1 MPRDTVW
8 INNTGSYLVAETNS
22 AEPGTLALF
31 FNPLDSNS
39 NYDRIRYSFNP
50 KNSKFADSVLE
61 NISLLNN
68 VTLENARF
76 RESNKND
83 EKVFGFAELFIILI
97 AILVGYYAY
106 RRAEKYREYPF
117 DEDERDWIEIGSSPR
132 NNYGNSSDENSII
145 YRKPAPKPI
154 KEYLTYNGWDLKFG
168 EAQIIAVLQ
177 KRFAY
182 FNALSIAEQKRFL
195 TRHKKF
201 MRSKIFKIH
210 TYNGFK
216 EMPILISAT
225 AIQLSFGLE
234 EYMLPFYQYIHI
246 FPQEFLGM
254 HPTMRFLEGNVSG
267 NSINISW
274 KHYLEGYEKK
284 SDGQNLGLH
293 EMAHAYHSQNFS
305 FEGNKDK
312 GFINGFSSYNT
323 CGNKIFE
330 AEKIQSGNLFSDYAL
345 KNFQEFWAESVE
357 IFFERPEE
365 MKTQYGELYES
376 MSMLLNQQP
385 LKD

>member
-8 INNTGSYLVAETNS
+8 VNNNGGYFIVDVSYKSNGCVK
-22 AEPGTLALF
+22 LF
-31 FNPLDSNS
+31 FYNNS
-39 NYDRIRYSFNP
+39 YNGKESINYIYNP
-50 KNSKFADSVLE
+50 KNSPLADSVLKE
-61 NISLLNN
+61 FSSKTIIKSAFELEKEGYNRIADNINISI
-68 VTLENARF
+68 F
-76 RESNKND
+76 
-83 EKVFGFAELFIILI
+83 LI
-97 AILVGYYAY
+97 AILFGIYAY
-106 RRAEKYREYPF
+106 RRAKKYKNNPF
-117 DEDERDWIEIGSSPR
+117 DEDERDWVEIGSSSR
-132 NNYGNSSDENSII
+132 NNFGRSFGENSIT
-145 YRKPAPKPI
+145 YRKPAPKPL
-154 KEYLTYNGWDLKFG
+154 KQYLTYNGWDLKFG
-168 EAQIIAVLQ
+168 EAQTIAVLQ

-182 FNALSIAEQKRFL
+182 FNTLGMAEQKRFL

-234 EYMLPFYQYIHI
+234 EFMLPFYQYIHI

-274 KHYLEGYEKK
+274 KHYLNGYEKTN
-284 SDGQNLGLH
+284 DGQNLGLH
-293 EMAHAYHSQNFS
+293 EFAHAYYAQNFS
-305 FEGNKDK
+305 FEGKKDK
-312 GFINGFSSYNT
+312 DFIHGFSSYNN

-357 IFFERPEE
+357 IFFERPGE
-365 MKTQYGELYES
+365 MKEQYEELYES
-376 MSMLLNQQP
+376 MSLLLNQRP
-385 LKD
+385 V

>member
-1 MPRDTVW
+1 MPQDTIW
-8 INNTGSYLVAETNS
+8 LDYYGNNIIVNKSANGSYREDSLLAEEVIKGIDENITTTPYHKYNS
-22 AEPGTLALF
+22 
-31 FNPLDSNS
+31 
-39 NYDRIRYSFNP
+39 YY
-50 KNSKFADSVLE
+50 ADSLLTVILAKQKQEKIQTYAEDKIYYDNLGGVLE
-61 NISLLNN
+61 FLI
-68 VTLENARF
+68 F
-76 RESNKND
+76 
-83 EKVFGFAELFIILI
+83 FAAAAVIF
-97 AILVGYYAY
+97 YAY
-106 RRAEKYREYPF
+106 RRAKKYRENPF
-117 DEDERDWIEIGSSPR
+117 DEDERDWVEIGSSPK
-132 NNYGNSSDENSII
+132 NNYGNSPDENGII
-145 YRKPAPKPI
+145 YRKPAPKPL
-154 KEYLTYNGWDLKFG
+154 KEYLTYNGWDLKFD
-168 EAQIIAVLQ
+168 EAQVMAVLQ

-182 FNALSIAEQKRFL
+182 FNTLGMSEQKRFL

-225 AIQLSFGLE
+225 SIQLSFGLE

-284 SDGQNLGLH
+284 DDGQNLGLH
-293 EMAHAYHSQNFS
+293 EMAHAYYSQNFT
-305 FEGNKDK
+305 FDGKKDEC
-312 GFINGFSSYNT
+312 FINGFSSYNN

-357 IFFERPEE
+357 IFFERPSE
-365 MKTQYGELYES
+365 MKEQYLDLYES
-376 MSMLLNQQP
+376 MSTLLNQKP
-385 LKD
+385 V

>member
-1 MPRDTVW
+1 MPQDTIW
-8 INNTGSYLVAETNS
+8 LDNS
-22 AEPGTLALF
+22 ESFTV
-31 FNPLDSNS
+31 FNRSDTSVRNIDSLIIENLLGIDSIYESNS
-39 NYDRIRYSFNP
+39 TYSY
-50 KNSKFADSVLE
+50 NSKNDAHADSIVRILMNHQHSSNEESFKEKEIYYDKIGNILE
-61 NISLLNN
+61 FFILLG
-68 VTLENARF
+68 A
-76 RESNKND
+76 
-83 EKVFGFAELFIILI
+83 I
-97 AILVGYYAY
+97 ALGVYAY
-106 RRAEKYREYPF
+106 RRAEKYKANPF
-117 DEDERDWIEIGSSPR
+117 DEDERDWVEIGSSPR
-132 NNYGNSSDENSII
+132 NNYGQSSNDDSIV
-145 YRKPAPKPI
+145 YSKPAPKPL
-154 KEYLTYNGWDLKFG
+154 KEYLTYNGWDLKFD

-182 FNALSIAEQKRFL
+182 FNALGMIGQKRFL

-225 AIQLSFGLE
+225 AIQLSFGLDE
-234 EYMLPFYQYIHI
+234 FMLPFYQYIHI

-293 EMAHAYHSQNFS
+293 EMAHAYYAQNFT
-305 FEGNKDK
+305 FDGEKDK
-312 GFINGFSSYNT
+312 CFINGFSTYNT

-330 AEKIQSGNLFSDYAL
+330 AEKILSGNLFSDYAL

-357 IFFERPEE
+357 IFFERPAE
-365 MKTQYGELYES
+365 MKEQYRDLYDS
-376 MSMLLNQQP
+376 MSLLLNQTP
-385 LKD
+385 V

>member
-1 MPRDTVW
+1 MPHDTIW
-8 INNTGSYLVAETNS
+8 FNTRGS
-22 AEPGTLALF
+22 F
-31 FNPLDSNS
+31 FVNDSNS
-39 NYDRIRYSFNP
+39 NLNASSIAELIESLGMNP
-50 KNSKFADSVLE
+50 NDTYAYNVKNSSTADSVL
-61 NISLLNN
+61 
-68 VTLENARF
+68 R
-76 RESNKND
+76 
-83 EKVFGFAELFIILI
+83 
-97 AILVGYYAY
+97 ILVIDQAKNKKIAFEKDKAEYDSLANILQFFILLAAIALGIYSY
-106 RRAEKYREYPF
+106 RRAKKYKENPF
-117 DEDERDWIEIGSSPR
+117 DEDERDWVEIGSSPR
-132 NNYGNSSDENSII
+132 NNFGKSSSDNGII
-145 YRKPAPKPI
+145 YSKPAPKPI
-154 KEYLTYNGWDLKFG
+154 KEYLTYNGRDLKFD

-177 KRFAY
+177 KRFVY
-182 FNALSIAEQKRFL
+182 FNALGMAEQRRFL
-195 TRHKKF
+195 ARHKKF

-234 EYMLPFYQYIHI
+234 EYMLPYYQNIHI

-284 SDGQNLGLH
+284 NDGQNLGLH
-293 EMAHAYHSQNFS
+293 EMAHAYYSQNFT
-305 FEGNKDK
+305 FDGEKDK
-312 GFINGFSSYNT
+312 CFINGFSSYNS

-357 IFFERPEE
+357 IFFERPSD
-365 MKTQYGELYES
+365 MKMQYEELYES
-376 MSMLLNQQP
+376 MSLLLNQTP
-385 LKD
+385 V

>member
-1 MPRDTVW
+1 MPQDTIW
-8 INNTGSYLVAETNS
+8 LDYYGNNIIVKKSASGIYKEDSLLADEVIKGIDENITTTSYHKDNS
-22 AEPGTLALF
+22 
-31 FNPLDSNS
+31 
-39 NYDRIRYSFNP
+39 YY
-50 KNSKFADSVLE
+50 ADSLLTVILAKQKQEKIQTYSEDKQYYDNLGGILE
-61 NISLLNN
+61 FLIFFPAAC
-68 VTLENARF
+68 V
-76 RESNKND
+76 
-83 EKVFGFAELFIILI
+83 VF
-97 AILVGYYAY
+97 YAY
-106 RRAEKYREYPF
+106 RRAKKYKENPF
-117 DEDERDWIEIGSSPR
+117 DEDERDWVEIGSSPR

-145 YRKPAPKPI
+145 YRKPAPKPL
-154 KEYLTYNGWDLKFG
+154 KEYLTYNGWDLKFD
-168 EAQIIAVLQ
+168 EAQVTAVFQ

-182 FNALSIAEQKRFL
+182 FNALGMAEQKRFL

-274 KHYLEGYEKK
+274 KHYLEGYEKT

-293 EMAHAYHSQNFS
+293 EMAHAYYSQNFT
-305 FEGNKDK
+305 FDGKKDSC
-312 GFINGFSSYNT
+312 FINGFSSYNT
-323 CGNKIFE
+323 FGNKVFE
-330 AEKIQSGNLFSDYAL
+330 EEKIQSGNLFSDYAL
-345 KNFQEFWAESVE
+345 KTFQEFWAESVE
-357 IFFERPEE
+357 IFFERPSD
-365 MKTQYGELYES
+365 MKAQYEELYES
-376 MSMLLNQQP
+376 MSLLLNQRP
-385 LKD
+385 V

>member
-1 MPRDTVW
+1 MPKDTVW
-8 INNTGSYLVAETNS
+8 INNTGSYLIAETSLTDPN
-22 AEPGTLALF
+22 TLALF
-31 FNPLDSNS
+31 FNTFDSTNNFEKIS
-39 NYDRIRYSFNP
+39 YYFNP
-50 KNSKFADSVLE
+50 KNSTFADSVLQQ
-61 NISLLNN
+61 ISMRNRANAAIRFNEVKNSYKEVEFFLEFFILL
-68 VTLENARF
+68 A
-76 RESNKND
+76 
-83 EKVFGFAELFIILI
+83 
-97 AILVGYYAY
+97 AILVAVYAY
-106 RRAEKYREYPF
+106 RRAQKYKNNPF
-117 DEDERDWIEIGSSPR
+117 DEDERDWVEIGSSPR
-132 NNYGNSSDENSII
+132 NNFGNSSEENSII
-145 YRKPAPKPI
+145 YRKPAPKPL
-154 KEYLTYNGWDLKFG
+154 KEYLTYNGWDLKFA
-168 EAQIIAVLQ
+168 EAEVIAVFQ
-177 KRFAY
+177 KRFGY
-182 FNALSIAEQKRFL
+182 FNALSMAEQRRFL
-195 TRHKKF
+195 ARYKKF

-274 KHYLEGYEKK
+274 KHYLEGYEKPHN
-284 SDGQNLGLH
+284 GQNLGLH
-293 EMAHAYHSQNFS
+293 EMAHAYHAQNFT

-312 GFINGFSSYNT
+312 SFINSFSSYNT

-357 IFFERPEE
+357 IFFERPSD
-365 MKTQYGELYES
+365 MKLQYGELYES
-376 MSMLLNQQP
+376 MSLLLNQRP
-385 LKD
+385 V

>member
-8 INNTGSYLVAETNS
+8 INNTGSYLIAETYASNQN
-22 AEPGTLALF
+22 TLALF
-31 FNPLDSNS
+31 PNSLDSNFKLENIS
-39 NYDRIRYSFNP
+39 YSYNP
-50 KNSKFADSVLE
+50 KNSTFADSILQQ
-61 NISLLNN
+61 ISMRNSIAIADAYI
-68 VTLENARF
+68 TEK
-76 RESNKND
+76 NKND
-83 EKVFGFAELFIILI
+83 DKIFGIAESIIVLG
-97 AILVGYYAY
+97 AILLAIYAY
-106 RRAEKYREYPF
+106 GRAQNYINKNF
-117 DEDERDWIEIGSSPR
+117 DEDERDWVEIGSSPR
-132 NNYGNSSDENSII
+132 NNHGRSSDENSII

-182 FNALSIAEQKRFL
+182 FNALGMSEQKRFL

-274 KHYLEGYEKK
+274 KHYLEGYDKPHN
-284 SDGQNLGLH
+284 GQNLGLH

-357 IFFERPEE
+357 IFFERPKE
-365 MKTQYGELYES
+365 MKEQYGELYES
-376 MSMLLNQQP
+376 MSMLLNQKP
-385 LKD
+385 L

>member
-1 MPRDTVW
+1 
-8 INNTGSYLVAETNS
+8 
-22 AEPGTLALF
+22 
-31 FNPLDSNS
+31 
-39 NYDRIRYSFNP
+39 
-50 KNSKFADSVLE
+50 
-61 NISLLNN
+61 
-68 VTLENARF
+68 
-76 RESNKND
+76 
-83 EKVFGFAELFIILI
+83 
-97 AILVGYYAY
+97 
-106 RRAEKYREYPF
+106 
-117 DEDERDWIEIGSSPR
+117 
-132 NNYGNSSDENSII
+132 
-145 YRKPAPKPI
+145 
-154 KEYLTYNGWDLKFG
+154 
-168 EAQIIAVLQ
+168 
-177 KRFAY
+177 
-182 FNALSIAEQKRFL
+182 
-195 TRHKKF
+195 

-225 AIQLSFGLE
+225 AIQLSFGLDE
-234 EYMLPFYQYIHI
+234 FMLPFYQYIHI

-274 KHYLEGYEKK
+274 KHYLVGYEKK

-357 IFFERPEE
+357 IFFERPKE
-365 MKTQYGELYES
+365 MKEQYGELYES
-376 MSMLLNQQP
+376 MSLLLNQRP
-385 LKD
+385 V